1 MPALVLAVLT
11 LSVLGLL
18 ALLGW
23 ITSVYYFFFEKCRE
37 SILQSKAKVAAAAA
51 TSATATIANGGALST
66 FESILAGVI
75 AGTATTVS
83 TNPIWIVNTRQTVRV
98 GVADPSAAAK
108 AAATKR
114 LGFLQTMQKIV
125 REEGPLALW
134 KGLGP
139 ALVLVINPVL
149 QYTAFEQLKNW
160 VVKTRLARANGGK
173 VSLSDWDFFWL
184 GALSKLFA
192 TGLTYPQIVIKS
204 RQHAGSSKGASTN
217 IWTAMTEIVQK
228 EGIAGLYRGITS
240 KLLQSVLTAAILFL
254 AKERVFNITKAVSS
268 KHSFDPSE
276 RRILMSPFFD
286 RLPSNTAHRPS
297 RRRYP
302 RQELDA
308 RVRFVPLLHPLPSH
322 PRPRPYILRRNKRMR
337 NLVKDDADG
346 CCVSAVRFFPLQ

>member
-1 MPALVLAVLT
+1 MMTGFALD
-11 LSVLGLL
+11 
-18 ALLGW
+18 
-23 ITSVYYFFFEKCRE
+23 SVYYFFFEKCRE
-37 SILQSKAKVAAAAA
+37 TILKSKAKVAAAAA
-51 TSATATIANGGALST
+51 TSATATIANGGALTT
-66 FESILAGVI
+66 FESILAGLI

-98 GVADPSAAAK
+98 GVTDPKADPK
-108 AAATKR
+108 AATTPATSPAVKK
-114 LGFLQTMQKIV
+114 LGFIQTMQKII

-160 VVKTRLARANGGK
+160 VVKTRLARAKGGK

-217 IWTAMTEIVQK
+217 IWTAMTEIVQR

-254 AKERVFNITKAVSS
+254 AKERVFNITKAVSVS
-268 KHSFDPSE
+268 
-276 RRILMSPFFD
+276 
-286 RLPSNTAHRPS
+286 S
-297 RRRYP
+297 RR
-302 RQELDA
+302 Q
-308 RVRFVPLLHPLPSH
+308 
-322 PRPRPYILRRNKRMR
+322 
-337 NLVKDDADG
+337 LVSNRS
-346 CCVSAVRFFPLQ
+346 VH

>member
-1 MPALVLAVLT
+1 MSDDSFIHACAGGVGGMVAMTATYPLVGISTRAAVESSKNPEEPMIKAALKILQQEGVAGLYAG
-11 LSVLGLL
+11 LSSS
-18 ALLGW
+18 LLG
-23 ITSVYYFFFEKCRE
+23 IGVTNFVYYFFFEKCRE
-37 SILQSKAKVAAAAA
+37 TILQSKAKVAAAAA
-51 TSATATIANGGALST
+51 TSVTATIANGGALST

-98 GVADPSAAAK
+98 GVTDKAPQSAAAK
-108 AAATKR
+108 AAAVKR

-160 VVKTRLARANGGK
+160 VVKSRLARANGGK
-173 VSLSDWDFFWL
+173 VALSDWDFFWL

-217 IWTAMTEIVQK
+217 IWTAMTEIVNR

-254 AKERVFNITKAVSS
+254 AKERVFNITKA
-268 KHSFDPSE
+268 
-276 RRILMSPFFD
+276 LMAPAVAAA
-286 RLPSNTAHRPS
+286 P
-297 RRRYP
+297 
-302 RQELDA
+302 
-308 RVRFVPLLHPLPSH
+308 
-322 PRPRPYILRRNKRMR
+322 
-337 NLVKDDADG
+337 VKK
-346 CCVSAVRFFPLQ
+346 

>member
-1 MPALVLAVLT
+1 M
-11 LSVLGLL
+11 
-18 ALLGW
+18 
-23 ITSVYYFFFEKCRE
+23 
-37 SILQSKAKVAAAAA
+37 AAAAA
-51 TSATATIANGGALST
+51 TSATATIANGGALT
-66 FESILAGVI
+66 TLESIIAGVI

-98 GVADPSAAAK
+98 GVTETDPK
-108 AAATKR
+108 AAAAATSKAVAVKR
-114 LGFLQTMQKIV
+114 LGFLQTMQKII

-160 VVKTRLARANGGK
+160 VVKSRLARANGGK

-217 IWTAMTEIVQK
+217 IWTAMVEIVQK

-240 KLLQSVLTAAILFL
+240 KLLQSVLTAAILF
-254 AKERVFNITKAVSS
+254 ASKERVFNITKTVSS
-268 KHSFDPSE
+268 
-276 RRILMSPFFD
+276 
-286 RLPSNTAHRPS
+286 
-297 RRRYP
+297 
-302 RQELDA
+302 RQ
-308 RVRFVPLLHPLPSH
+308 R
-322 PRPRPYILRRNKRMR
+322 
-337 NLVKDDADG
+337 
-346 CCVSAVRFFPLQ
+346 